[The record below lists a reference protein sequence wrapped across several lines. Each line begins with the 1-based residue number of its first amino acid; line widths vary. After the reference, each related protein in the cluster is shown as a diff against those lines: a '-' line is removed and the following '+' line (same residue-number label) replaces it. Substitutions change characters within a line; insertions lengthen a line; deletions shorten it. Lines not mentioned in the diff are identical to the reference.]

1 MLTAEWT
8 EKWQA
13 TQSLL
18 RERKDLRIQK
28 EKGGKGVVLDS
39 ELPHLIGLNDDM
51 LSTGIT
57 LYHLKEGATHIGAA
71 SLTVITPP
79 EAEDDEDDD
88 DIHNGGANGSAG
100 TPPEND
106 PRSPPAPPPSNL
118 VHQTPI
124 DIILHGPEI
133 FPLHCTIHYTVKDG
147 QVSVGIFFRC
157 GYASL

>member
-1 MLTAEWT
+1 M
-8 EKWQA
+8 
-13 TQSLL
+13 
-18 RERKDLRIQK
+18 
-28 EKGGKGVVLDS
+28 VLDS

-79 EAEDDEDDD
+79 TEDEEEEGNAAVVAGD
-88 DIHNGGANGSAG
+88 GG
-100 TPPEND
+100 ND
-106 PRSPPAPPPSNL
+106 QKPPPSNF

-133 FPLHCTIHYTVKDG
+133 FPLHCTIHYNVTDG
-147 QVSVGIFFRC
+147 QVFN
-157 GYASL
+157 